1 MKVLQ
6 TVDVIHMYN
15 VWDKVKDFFTD
26 SDRSELD
33 EHTIEYFK
41 LNVLNRSYNLLVV
54 VEDNII
60 IGAFLMYFMNT
71 PTHRVLN
78 IAAAGGKDIVV
89 KEVADQIEQ
98 FARSQGAT
106 KIKAQAKDAQARLYK
121 MVMGL
126 EKTTNVVEKLLQEY
140 AMKLMSIFNF
150 FFNPLTWVKLTTFNL
165 GDDTP
170 APQQVTTQ
178 TSNIPDYMQPYVESM
193 LGATQ
198 NQLFNTTTDAQGNTT
213 LNGLKPY
220 TPYSTNMND
229 YVAGFSPLQQQSQS
243 AAGNL
248 QTPGQFGQAN
258 QMATASGLGSLGTA
272 TNAAGAG
279 NQYMQMAQDPNAI
292 KNFMNPYLQQ
302 TLDPA
307 LAELSRQYGITGTQE
322 QSQATGAGAF
332 GGSREALMAAEN
344 QRNLGTAQSQMI
356 GQGYNNAFQ
365 AAQQAQQFGSN
376 LGLQGQQAALQG
388 YGQAGQAA
396 STLGSLGTQDLAAQ
410 QGIIGTQNQIGAQ
423 QTAAE
428 QAKINQSVQDYAN
441 AQQYP
446 LMELGVMSNMTR
458 GLPLSAPTT
467 SMYQAQPTAATQ
479 LIGSAGA
486 IGSLG
491 AAAPKAAGGI
501 LSVKNFDVGGA
512 VEYDLSQMP
521 TDKLNELKDS
531 AQSKIEIEKIN
542 KILAER
548 KIEPTPNFAPG
559 GIVAFGVGGGADV
572 DYGDMYSADLDK
584 AMAEKQANSTNP
596 IAKLISQ
603 RNAAEKDAVAGKDS
617 YNNYQKANDLTSA
630 IVDSNSPGGGG
641 FVAPVDKAGNRI
653 PPINPNPAPAPDA
666 KPAAPAGPP
675 QVSLDQLLAKYMG
688 PAPGGKGLPATT
700 TGTESPSNSMDA
712 QLQSVISERKN
723 IDQQLADGLNNIYQD
738 PVNAPYAKKR
748 FDQFQSEIDNA
759 SEKDRQMFWLHSA
772 TMFATMATQ
781 PGGVVKAAMGALAQE
796 IPLYVKDKEAQEKH
810 LDDIKKAQYDITQSE
825 IARRVGDLKTSLD
838 LKDKGLDKAADIYIA
853 INKDKSEKA
862 KLAEEVRSHDL
873 QNRTNTINAVS
884 NLYQAQKEPADL
896 TTLKAIAAHPELK
909 AVKEDLTLGPAEER
923 TKAALEKTYSTS
935 MDSDMQFEDWLD
947 KHGLTYAGRPAKA
960 SNKHANWGEKVT
972 IK

>member
-54 VEDNII
+54 VEDNIT

-150 FFNPLTWVKLTTFNL
+150 FFNPLTWVKLTTFNI
-165 GDDTP
+165 GDDGTP
-170 APQQVTTQ
+170 APQQNTTVTT
-178 TSNIPDYMQPYVESM
+178 NIPDYAQPYVENM

-272 TNAAGAG
+272 TTAAGAG

-292 KNFMNPYLQQ
+292 NNFMNPYLQQ
-302 TLDPA
+302 SLDPA
-307 LAELSRQYGITGTQE
+307 LAELRRQYGITGTQE

-410 QGIIGTQNQIGAQ
+410 QSIIGTQNQIGAQ

-428 QAKINQSVQDYAN
+428 QQKINQAIQDYAT

-467 SMYQAQPTAATQ
+467 SMYQAQPTAGTQ
-479 LIGSAGA
+479 MLGAAGA
-486 IGSLG
+486 LGSLG

-501 LSVKNFDVGGA
+501 LSVKNYDVGGA
-512 VEYDLSQMP
+512 VNANLERLPTEKLQEMSKEAKGIELS
-521 TDKLNELKDS
+521 
-531 AQSKIEIEKIN
+531 EIKQ
-542 KILAER
+542 ILADR
-548 KIEPTPNFAPG
+548 QMGAVPGLAPG
-559 GIVAFGVGGGADV
+559 GIVAFGTGGELWDKFKRGVGDIVGSKEAAEADANAEPDKLTPFLGKAARFLAGNENAAAAEPAARTDVAPGINSTDPGIKLGAD
-572 DYGDMYSADLDK
+572 
-584 AMAEKQANSTNP
+584 
-596 IAKLISQ
+596 
-603 RNAAEKDAVAGKDS
+603 RNT
-617 YNNYQKANDLTSA
+617 YL
-630 IVDSNSPGGGG
+630 
-641 FVAPVDKAGNRI
+641 
-653 PPINPNPAPAPDA
+653 PPISTTAGLDVPSVGEPPKELAN
-666 KPAAPAGPP
+666 KPAAPAAP
-675 QVSLDQLLAKYMG
+675 QAATPAEDNQGIKGASSDQTSTATDPYAKIKEAATGLQDLDTKLSF
-688 PAPGGKGLPATT
+688 GLRDIM
-700 TGTESPSNSMDA
+700 S
-712 QLQSVISERKN
+712 
-723 IDQQLADGLNNIYQD
+723 D
-738 PVNAPYAKKR
+738 PVNAPHALAR
-748 FDQFQSEIDNA
+748 FKQFQDEIDGA
-759 SEKDRQMFWLHSA
+759 KEKDRQMFWLHSA

-781 PGGVVKAAMGALAQE
+781 PGGVIKAAMGALAQE

-810 LDDIKKAQYDITQSE
+810 MDDLKKAQYDITQSE
-825 IARRVGDLKTSLD
+825 IARRVGDLKSSIELKQQALKTS
-838 LKDKGLDKAADIYIA
+838 ADIYKEIFKNETDTRKIDA
-853 INKDKSEKA
+853 EMKHWGVIERNAKEANKIQLAQVNKPS
-862 KLAEEVRSHDL
+862 AEERIIERSM
-873 QNRTNTINAVS
+873 N
-884 NLYQAQKEPADL
+884 EPKFAEAAS
-896 TTLKAIAAHPELK
+896 TLKGTGPEARKYASDEGLYKAAIAA
-909 AVKEDLTLGPAEER
+909 GR
-923 TKAALEKTYSTS
+923 I
-935 MDSDMQFEDWLD
+935 SDVPTDPNYMSFDDYRSGSVHGKQKHVGFTD
-947 KHGLTYAGRPAKA
+947 KSDYK
-960 SNKHANWGEKVT
+960 
-972 IK
+972 

>member
-1 MKVLQ
+1 
-6 TVDVIHMYN
+6 
-15 VWDKVKDFFTD
+15 
-26 SDRSELD
+26 
-33 EHTIEYFK
+33 
-41 LNVLNRSYNLLVV
+41 
-54 VEDNII
+54 
-60 IGAFLMYFMNT
+60 
-71 PTHRVLN
+71 
-78 IAAAGGKDIVV
+78 
-89 KEVADQIEQ
+89 
-98 FARSQGAT
+98 
-106 KIKAQAKDAQARLYK
+106 
-121 MVMGL
+121 
-126 EKTTNVVEKLLQEY
+126 
-140 AMKLMSIFNF
+140 MKLMSIFNF

-165 GDDTP
+165 GGDNTP
-170 APQQVTTQ
+170 APQQNTTVTT
-178 TSNIPDYMQPYVESM
+178 NIPDYAQPYVENM

-258 QMATASGLGSLGTA
+258 QMATASGLGSLGAA
-272 TNAAGAG
+272 TTAAGAG

-292 KNFMNPYLQQ
+292 NNFMNPYLQQ
-302 TLDPA
+302 SLDPA

-376 LGLQGQQAALQG
+376 LGLQGQQTALQG

-410 QGIIGTQNQIGAQ
+410 QSIIGTQNQIGAQ

-428 QAKINQSVQDYAN
+428 QAKINQSIQDYAT

-491 AAAPKAAGGI
+491 AAAPKAEGGI

-512 VEYDLSQMP
+512 VTANLERLP
-521 TDKLNELKDS
+521 TDKLNELMKT
-531 AQSKIEIEKIN
+531 AQSEFEKDKIN
-542 KILAER
+542 QILRDRGPDGMPE
-548 KIEPTPNFAPG
+548 FAPG
-559 GIVAFGVGGGADV
+559 GIVAFGVGGELWDKFKRGVGDIAGSKEAAEAD
-572 DYGDMYSADLDK
+572 ANAEPDK
-584 AMAEKQANSTNP
+584 LTP
-596 IAKLISQ
+596 FLG
-603 RNAAEKDAVAGKDS
+603 NAARFLAG
-617 YNNYQKANDLTSA
+617 NENAASA
-630 IVDSNSPGGGG
+630 EPASRTDVSPGINAGDTGIKLGRDSNTYLPPSLNVDVPSAGEPPKELAKTEPSEIDKLLARAMTPPRNIPAATGQ
-641 FVAPVDKAGNRI
+641 APVDDIDTKLKGIVDKQDKISDVFA
-653 PPINPNPAPAPDA
+653 
-666 KPAAPAGPP
+666 
-675 QVSLDQLLAKYMG
+675 
-688 PAPGGKGLPATT
+688 KGL
-700 TGTESPSNSMDA
+700 ND
-712 QLQSVISERKN
+712 
-723 IDQQLADGLNNIYQD
+723 IYENK
-738 PVNAPYAKKR
+738 PELAPYAKER
-748 FDQFQSEIDNA
+748 FDQFQSEIDGA
-759 SEKDRQMFWLHSA
+759 KEKDRQMFWLHSA

-781 PGGVVKAAMGALAQE
+781 PGGVIKAAMGALAQE
-796 IPLYVKDKEAQEKH
+796 VPLYVKDKETQEKH

-825 IARRVGDLKTSLD
+825 IARRVGDFKTSMELTQNG
-838 LKDKGLDKAADIYIA
+838 LKITADIYKD
-853 INKDKSEKA
+853 INKN
-862 KLAEEVRSHDL
+862 KLENKQLD
-873 QNRTNTINAVS
+873 IM
-884 NLYQAQKEPADL
+884 
-896 TTLKAIAAHPELK
+896 AAHD
-909 AVKEDLTLGPAEER
+909 KETENIGRLGVAATLAGYNKPGETERIIERSLNDPKFAAAASEYRLGSKEVQDAAKMRTDYDKWIALGNTGTIEEY
-923 TKAALEKTYSTS
+923 AATHKV
-935 MDSDMQFEDWLD
+935 
-947 KHGLTYAGRPAKA
+947 GAGGNAFPGFK
-960 SNKHANWGEKVT
+960 E